1 MLRYT
6 VRNDELFRQLLRFTA
21 LIIAYMRVV
30 RKLYRSHFGKTCK
43 RMIATDIN
51 MGRKFV
57 QGDKF
62 EVVFR
67 KETGHKLFR
76 SFGDV
81 DNADLAA

>member
-1 MLRYT
+1 
-6 VRNDELFRQLLRFTA
+6 
-21 LIIAYMRVV
+21 
-30 RKLYRSHFGKTCK
+30 
-43 RMIATDIN
+43 MIATDIN

-62 EVVFR
+62 EVIFR

-76 SFGDV
+76 SFGNV